1 MRPMKTQKKS
11 RFLNMEEEQVTKRK
25 KRFAKQKQRR
35 NLKKTKADPKMQKK
49 RQVYRISTGTVTE
62 HSERQRKLR
71 PCCGLRVEQCQCK
84 PPAGFLQRPLNEL
97 AKHYATTPL
106 STVWD
111 TTDVVYFRK
120 HMRQPCQSLPLWV
133 QLSYSYVHVMFNQEH
148 LLKAMLQEKVFLFKS
163 PWMDWVKLATVINKA
178 KKQTGDSIFELLQ
191 RHVER
196 HRATSWLYREQ
207 KTCRRYRARRFSMP
221 VGRSRLHSAVCL
233 RPLRRISKQR
243 PLEGIA
249 S

>member
-1 MRPMKTQKKS
+1 
-11 RFLNMEEEQVTKRK
+11 
-25 KRFAKQKQRR
+25 
-35 NLKKTKADPKMQKK
+35 MQKK

-111 TTDVVYFRK
+111 TTDVVYFRE
-120 HMRQPCQSLPLWV
+120 HMRQPCQSMPLCV

-148 LLKAMLQEKVFLFKS
+148 LLRAMLQEKVFLFKS

-191 RHVER
+191 RHVAR
-196 HRATSWLYREQ
+196 HHATSWLYREQ

-221 VGRSRLHSAVCL
+221 VGRSRLHSAICL